1 MGGIRP
7 RWRLAPMR
15 SIGRRIYRWPV
26 MPSAP
31 HFSFWRPK
39 KRNGLR
45 PVQREKTLYRAPVQ
59 WPSARTG
66 VSRAGADQDCRPS
79 TGSRRA
85 AHFPR
90 HHSACPARRSSGWK
104 IAWPLLLNPLPLH
117 GPRRGRQR
125 LAAAQPL
132 AALPLTDAAC
142 PLRVSGR
149 RGKRSWSNAP
159 LHPRPPSAPRR
170 GDRRTS
176 LNRPRRV
183 RGQVVVNTEVPSHVQ
198 PPYDKRPLGL
208 CAQSRA

>member
-1 MGGIRP
+1 MGILYHIRRKKGRAGRGDPLGGIRP

-125 LAAAQPL
+125 LAKRKARKEKLVKCAL
-132 AALPLTDAAC
+132 APTTSVGT
-142 PLRVSGR
+142 PP
-149 RGKRSWSNAP
+149 RGPANKSEQTS
-159 LHPRPPSAPRR
+159 PRPWASHRNH
-170 GDRRTS
+170 GGTIS
-176 LNRPRRV
+176 RPASV
-183 RGQVVVNTEVPSHVQ
+183 
-198 PPYDKRPLGL
+198 
-208 CAQSRA
+208 